1 MPKRPAAS
9 GMSSSVG
16 SPKKQRL
23 TKPVFKDY
31 LSLSV
36 NDLISKDHLEVVQVL
51 VDLGGAY
58 KKLQVAY
65 RRTKEELNV
74 KAYQDQGKLE
84 EMVSDL
90 NDMEYEDQERLME
103 MVRELTYRTRGPCS
117 RASHQSLEV
126 TRLIKIKDELESSIA
141 DNEEYIESMR
151 KYQEELKEECDWLDE
166 GYDELKEENAELKT
180 QNEEKAMKIAWLEAQ
195 IAEVAAKPRRNTAA
209 AKNNSSDVTQQA
221 KQLQDVMRSAI
232 KAQIKWAPSCKTSGK
247 RWSYTCV
254 VPSAD
259 VFYTLFNMDAA
270 TELGAK
276 KQWKQKKISIH
287 DFKDIVGRCFVKIRY
302 NSLEL
307 VGKDVIL
314 RWDAE
319 ANSFTVS
326 GKYGVPA

>member
-103 MVRELTYRTRGPCS
+103 MVRELTYRTR
-117 RASHQSLEV
+117 
-126 TRLIKIKDELESSIA
+126 DELESSIA